1 MFKKADT
8 FPTLHCLFPCT
19 YAKGFADATPEM
31 DRLLGLA
38 VHCRS
43 FSHSSL
49 LSLLELVI
57 ISFTMWTFYG
67 STTYK
72 QKCAPIISEQL
83 DKLHKLDPILH
94 HWDKERVHYQHS
106 KAPPFS
112 LLVTSTSSVTTS
124 LNINIWDWLCLF
136 LNLK

>member
-1 MFKKADT
+1 MFTKADT

-19 YAKGFADATPEM
+19 YTKGSADVTPQI
-31 DRLLGLA
+31 DRLLGPA
-38 VHCRS
+38 VYCRS
-43 FSHSSL
+43 FSHNGL

-57 ISFTMWTFYG
+57 NFTMWTFYG
-67 STTYK
+67 SITYK

-83 DKLHKLDPILH
+83 DKLHNLDPILH
-94 HWDKERVHYQHS
+94 HWDEETGHYQHS
-106 KAPPFS
+106 KTPPFP